1 MMGFNPDPTA
11 VAEQTAPAVA
21 DVLTAEGV
29 DVVVLVPG

>member
-11 VAEQTAPAVA
+11 VVDNTAPAVA
-21 DVLTAEGV
+21 EILLDEEV